1 MADEVY
7 QLKVNNKEITLG
19 KGSDADD
26 AFISIKEA
34 TSMTISAFAYF
45 SIQIEE
51 QDASWGIVHVCIPGF
66 SHWTSAADVEKFLDD
81 HISFHQYNEGWPV
94 LNCSKGN
101 YTWITY
107 EYIGSSAIQGHRWE
121 IAENSQFTLIS
132 W

>member
-51 QDASWGIVHVCIPGF
+51 QDAS
-66 SHWTSAADVEKFLDD
+66 
-81 HISFHQYNEGWPV
+81 
-94 LNCSKGN
+94 
-101 YTWITY
+101 
-107 EYIGSSAIQGHRWE
+107 
-121 IAENSQFTLIS
+121 
-132 W
+132 